1 MKSKLELN
9 VIVSSCAVAA
19 LSFLGGILNGTIGT
33 GSGIFFM
40 LCAVIMRKYAG
51 ADCDMYTLSLM
62 CVTPISL
69 LSLCLYPAGTID
81 PDFFVPLMLPSIA
94 GGFLGAYVKRR
105 VSTAAL
111 STAFA
116 AITIYSGISMILKA
130 V

>member
-1 MKSKLELN
+1 MNNRILAS
-9 VIVSSCAVAA
+9 ISAA
-19 LSFLGGILNGTIGT
+19 LLSFLGGILNGTIGT

-51 ADCDMYTLSLM
+51 AECDMYTLSLM

-69 LSLCLYPAGTID
+69 LALCLYPAGIIE

-94 GGFLGAYVKRR
+94 GGFFGAYLKKR

-116 AITIYSGISMILKA
+116 VLTIYSGISMILRA
-130 V
+130 L